1 MSDKKEKDNSIT
13 YPTVEER
20 IKMKMSKDMS
30 DRKEE
35 DKPFS
40 YPSVEEKIKMKVEK
54 EKTHYTK
61 FENYLY
67 KDKVLP
73 NGLTVEEQQIENIKN
88 RSWEKKFSIR
98 KDIFRKFDE
107 WLNKK
112 AQEEID
118 RIEREDSSSITKM
131 GNGKADFWMGFTGQ
145 RQSRY
150 SMLSSAG
157 AFVRGSLNFLEGIV
171 EVPFMLVDPDEFMEE
186 LVNTPKAFGQ
196 MKEEIENGNLNM
208 MGILTTEASW
218 GVATAALG
226 AAAKRNAAIERSN
239 AQMTDDVAELAE
251 RMNKCSPDRSC
262 FLAGTLVETK
272 TGKKAIEEIE
282 EGEEVWCEEDIG
294 EQKLKKVLKRIEKT
308 NDILYHVYI
317 RNQEIHTT
325 EDHAIWLEGEGWKKA
340 EDIQVGDI
348 VRCRTGEPEKIT
360 NIWME
365 KLPEQVKVY
374 NLSVEDCHNYYVSEK
389 GVLVHNDCPKNN
401 KVNIESGNQTKE
413 VLGGRFKDVD
423 AAKRTDEV
431 GHHMPQNAFMKKELG
446 VPRDNGPALLMSQK
460 DHELTRTFKWKG
472 AMTMKTDAGLNARQ
486 RMLLDIIDIKKNFG
500 RKYNKGMLEAIRYAK
515 TLPEFTKKR

>member
-1 MSDKKEKDNSIT
+1 MAEKKE
-13 YPTVEER
+13 E
-20 IKMKMSKDMS
+20 SKS
-30 DRKEE
+30 TT
-35 DKPFS
+35 
-40 YPSVEEKIKMKVEK
+40 YPSVEEKIKMQMEK
-54 EKTHYTK
+54 QKTHYTK

-73 NGLTVEEQQIENIKN
+73 NGLTVEEQQMENIKN

-157 AFVRGSLNFLEGIV
+157 AFVRGSLNFLEGIL
-171 EVPFMLVDPDEFMEE
+171 ETPFMLEEPDIFMEE
-186 LVNTPKAFGQ
+186 LANTPKALGQ
-196 MKEEIENGNLNM
+196 MKEEIESGNQNI
-208 MGILTTEASW
+208 MGIMATEVSW
-218 GVATAALG
+218 GFALASLG

-239 AQMTDDVAELAE
+239 AQMTDDVVELTE

-282 EGEEVWCEEDIG
+282 EGEEVWCEEESTG

-317 RNQEIHTT
+317 GNQEIHTT

-340 EDIQVGDI
+340 EDIHVGDI
-348 VRCRTGEPEKIT
+348 VRCRTGELEKIT
-360 NIWME
+360 NVWME

-374 NLSVEDCHNYYVSEK
+374 NLSVEDVHNYYVSEK
-389 GVLVHNDCPKNN
+389 GVLVHNDCPRNN
-401 KVNIESGNQTKE
+401 KVNIESGKNSSEVILPKE
-413 VLGGRFKDVD
+413 NSHN
-423 AAKRTDEV
+423 AARDTLL
-431 GHHMPQNAFMKKELG
+431 KELDKTGAFKNGSNKYIGRLDSSYGYGKQIGRQSFDGKVRWRLDFDEKIG
-446 VPRDNGPALLMSQK
+446 VHYNFEDFSNK
-460 DHELTRTFKWKG
+460 KG
-472 AMTMKTDAGLNARQ
+472 AKA
-486 RMLLDIIDIKKNFG
+486 IKKVIPIDISYSEYKKILDLWN
-500 RKYNKGMLEAIRYAK
+500 
-515 TLPEFTKKR
+515 